1 LCPDHKSRDNV
12 LITSEERNFSKSDD
26 ARKSGFSPAPS
37 ILVMARSARPVENIE
52 ALPDD
57 N

>member
-1 LCPDHKSRDNV
+1 LCPDHTSPHKV